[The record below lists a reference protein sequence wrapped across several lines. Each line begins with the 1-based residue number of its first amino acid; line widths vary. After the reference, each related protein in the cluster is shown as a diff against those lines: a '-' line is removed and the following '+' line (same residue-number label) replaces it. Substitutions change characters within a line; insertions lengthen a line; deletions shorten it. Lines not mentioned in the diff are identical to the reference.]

1 MHVLL
6 KFTNID
12 LKEQALLSDPP
23 TKIGNDVISLLW
35 QLLCQHNTAHDKFSS
50 LSDKARVIVFP
61 HRSLL
66 MATSFVRRLGTYW
79 PWKSQSSYPV
89 ITEQAVSALYIKL
102 LQNDRFRPPLVYPFA
117 ASRPPLSESG
127 YIAFMV
133 TSSRRRH
140 MWWARKASARGMHG
154 RCTWQVAEI
163 NKKWGLGKEWI
174 ERCLMQEAWKKNH
187 ISALCTF
194 WKTTTNVILTIS
206 WTLCLSVS
214 EWSLWIKELLFPYE
228 LRLPYKRKK

>member
-12 LKEQALLSDPP
+12 LKQQALLSDPP
-23 TKIGNDVISLLW
+23 TKTGNDVISLLW

-50 LSDKARVIVFP
+50 LSDKAGVIVFP

-66 MATSFVRRLGTYW
+66 MATSFVLRLGTYYIG
-79 PWKSQSSYPV
+79 PEKANLAILLSQN
-89 ITEQAVSALYIKL
+89 KL
-102 LQNDRFRPPLVYPFA
+102 LVLCTLNYYRMIDSDPLWSILLQTADHHFF
-117 ASRPPLSESG
+117 ESG

-133 TSSRRRH
+133 TSSQRRH

-154 RCTWQVAEI
+154 RYTWQVAEI

-174 ERCLMQEAWKKNH
+174 ERCLMQEA
-187 ISALCTF
+187 
-194 WKTTTNVILTIS
+194 
-206 WTLCLSVS
+206 
-214 EWSLWIKELLFPYE
+214 
-228 LRLPYKRKK
+228 

>member
-66 MATSFVRRLGTYW
+66 MATSFVLRLGTYW

-174 ERCLMQEAWKKNH
+174 ERCLMQEAWKKKS
-187 ISALCTF
+187 IPSLYYALF
-194 WKTTTNVILTIS
+194 
-206 WTLCLSVS
+206 
-214 EWSLWIKELLFPYE
+214 E
-228 LRLPYKRKK
+228 RQQ

>member
-1 MHVLL
+1 
-6 KFTNID
+6 
-12 LKEQALLSDPP
+12 
-23 TKIGNDVISLLW
+23 
-35 QLLCQHNTAHDKFSS
+35 
-50 LSDKARVIVFP
+50 
-61 HRSLL
+61 
-66 MATSFVRRLGTYW
+66 MATSFVLRLGTYW
-79 PWKSQSSYPV
+79 PWKSQSSYLV
-89 ITEQAVSALYIKL
+89 ITEEAVGALYIKL
-102 LQNDRFRPPLVYPFA
+102 LQNDKFRPPLVYPFA

-154 RCTWQVAEI
+154 RYTWQVAEI

-174 ERCLMQEAWKKNH
+174 ERCLMQEAWKKKTNKQTNNH

-194 WKTTTNVILTIS
+194 WKTTINVILTIS

-214 EWSLWIKELLFPYE
+214 GVKSLDKGITFPLWATTALQEKKVKIESINQCSTLMFLDTRHKLLAHKDKPLVQE
-228 LRLPYKRKK
+228 KWRLFKT